1 MCVLMPLV
9 ACLLLTRLKQ
19 MSWDVMQLLMRERR
33 DKEIYQQLQLHVSE
47 LGGPQTKQPTSE
59 STTQSALREEASEMM
74 QQPQQGQVMG
84 AQI

>member
-1 MCVLMPLV
+1 M
-9 ACLLLTRLKQ
+9 LLTRLKQ

-59 STTQSALREEASEMM
+59 STTQSALREEASAMM